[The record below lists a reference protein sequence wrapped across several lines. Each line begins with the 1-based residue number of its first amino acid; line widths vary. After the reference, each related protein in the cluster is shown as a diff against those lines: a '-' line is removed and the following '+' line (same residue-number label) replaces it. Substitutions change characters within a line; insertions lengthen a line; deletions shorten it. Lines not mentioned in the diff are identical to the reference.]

1 MEELNSVAEERDFE
15 DVKGQEFGGLASQD
29 IEDVID
35 FEQIKESVDTFFD
48 PEVIEE
54 TLETI
59 E

>member
-1 MEELNSVAEERDFE
+1 MEEMNSIAEELDFE
-15 DVKGQEFGGLASQD
+15 DVKGQEFGGLELQD

>member
-1 MEELNSVAEERDFE
+1 MEEMNSVAEELDFE
-15 DVKGQEFGGLASQD
+15 DVKGQEFGGFASQD
-29 IEDVID
+29 IEDVI
-35 FEQIKESVDTFFD
+35 DTFFD